1 MYCTF
6 TRSPGEFW
14 ETYDSSEMKL
24 NPDLIE
30 NAVNRK
36 EVNFKRIKHMD
47 EEEWKSS
54 DMLSEVNAA
63 LDFTEHSSIA
73 VEFSFP
79 RSYLET

>member
-36 EVNFKRIKHMD
+36 EVNVKGIKHMD

-54 DMLSEVNAA
+54 DMPSEVNAA
-63 LDFTEHSSIA
+63 LDFTEQSGMG

-79 RSYLET
+79 IRSLET